1 MNFHTPPNSTRG
13 STPDS
18 EDKDELRLHT
28 TGLSHR
34 LKQDSPPALDSTTSS
49 HSPSRHIDKSLKRAR
64 SRSLDST
71 YDSSDDGIT
80 EPITPPPILRQ
91 LSRFVKR
98 AKTDPKPYQR
108 DVADAIDSLFL
119 ENKLCPDD
127 PGELERD
134 LQQLSPQAVAQAV
147 VTMHAKVEFR
157 RVRAL
162 ARAHEINATA
172 QRLRLLHM
180 VLEDEGEVYA
190 NAASEPL
197 DTSIGEI
204 FKYKKNRVPDS
215 MSQGIATYSQDVMS
229 FAVADSHLDR
239 FEGTARM
246 LLDKSK
252 LHGSAEARLV
262 HSRPRDSIDVVE
274 AQIT

>member
-49 HSPSRHIDKSLKRAR
+49 HSPSRHIDKSLKCAR

-80 EPITPPPILRQ
+80 EPITPSPILRQ

-147 VTMHAKVEFR
+147 VTMHTEVEFR
-157 RVRAL
+157 HVRAL

-172 QRLRLLHM
+172 QCLRLLHM

-204 FKYKKNRVPDS
+204 FKYKKNWVPDS

-239 FEGTARM
+239 FEGTAHVSFS
-246 LLDKSK
+246 LA
-252 LHGSAEARLV
+252 G
-262 HSRPRDSIDVVE
+262 DVPADE
-274 AQIT
+274 R